1 MMLSQKALATTK
13 CRLSYVIPPIQLT
26 TFQEVTCTLYF
37 HTGSSAPP
45 QNVKTSV
52 QTSTAIFVSWNP
64 ITNCSDINGNITG
77 WLVRYSDSNNY
88 TQLIPGS
95 NQESG
100 NTTLVGLLFHTTY
113 WIQVAAVNSDGHIGV
128 FSEPIMS
135 TTMENRKKVLT

>member
-1 MMLSQKALATTK
+1 MFLFFVV
-13 CRLSYVIPPIQLT
+13 Y
-26 TFQEVTCTLYF
+26 
-37 HTGSSAPP
+37 TGSSAPP
-45 QNVKTSV
+45 QKVMVTV
-52 QTSTAIFVSWNP
+52 QTSTSIFVFWNP
-64 ITNCSDINGNITG
+64 ITNCSDINGNVTG

-88 TQLIPGS
+88 TRLIPGS

-128 FSEPIMS
+128 FSEPIMA